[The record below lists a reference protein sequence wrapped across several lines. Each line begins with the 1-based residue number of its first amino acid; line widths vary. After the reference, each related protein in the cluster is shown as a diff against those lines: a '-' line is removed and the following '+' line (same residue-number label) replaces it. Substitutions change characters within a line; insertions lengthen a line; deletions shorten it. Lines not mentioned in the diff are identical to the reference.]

1 MPIQFETKNQEII
14 DAVQLFLKEWNSD
27 SEFISTNT
35 SGSTGKPKTIQ
46 LRKEHMLI
54 SAKATCDFLDL
65 NEGDSALLCLNPS
78 TIGGKM
84 MIVRSIE
91 RNLNLTIVE
100 PSSNP
105 LGNLESKFDFC
116 AMVPYQVQNS
126 LIEIDQIKK
135 IIIGGAPSSSELKKS
150 LNQKSCKAFQTFGM
164 TETIS
169 HFALADLANDNL
181 VYQTLPG
188 VNISTENGNLVVDYP
203 AIGVTQLQTNDTVN
217 ILSEDEFVWL
227 GRTDFVINSGGVKLH
242 PEVIESKLSELI
254 TTPFFLT
261 GISDEKW
268 GEKLVLCIQSDTDS
282 IHKKSDFSKL
292 DSYEVPKEIWRFS
305 KFIETESGKI
315 NRVKTIEQKPDEVQI
330 L

>member
-1 MPIQFETKNQEII
+1 MPILFETKNQEII
-14 DAVQLFLKEWNSD
+14 DAVQLFLEEWNSD

-46 LRKEHMLI
+46 LQKEHMLI

-65 NEGDSALLCLNPS
+65 KEGDSALLCLNPS

-100 PSSNP
+100 PSANP
-105 LGNLESKFDFC
+105 LQNVNGTFDFC

-126 LIEIDQIKK
+126 LKDIEK
-135 IIIGGAPSSSELKKS
+135 IRKLIIGGAPSSSELRKS
-150 LNQKSCKAFQTFGM
+150 LNETKCKAYQTFGM

-169 HFALADLANDNL
+169 HFALADLSNEEI
-181 VYQTLPG
+181 VYQTLSG
-188 VNISTENGNLVVDYP
+188 VTISEENDNLIVNCP
-203 AIGVTQLQTNDTVN
+203 AIGVHNLKTNDSVK
-217 ILSEDEFVWL
+217 ILNQNEFVWL

-242 PEVIESKLSELI
+242 PEVIEDKLYNLI
-254 TTPFFLT
+254 ASPFFLT
-261 GISDEKW
+261 GIADEKW
-268 GEKLVLCIQSDTDS
+268 GEKLVLCVQSNEKLKY
-282 IHKKSDFSKL
+282 KKSDFTSL
-292 DSYEVPKEIWRFS
+292 DSYETPKEIWLFS
-305 KFIETESGKI
+305 QFIETASGKI
-315 NRVKTIEQKPDEVQI
+315 NRLKTIEQTPDEIQI